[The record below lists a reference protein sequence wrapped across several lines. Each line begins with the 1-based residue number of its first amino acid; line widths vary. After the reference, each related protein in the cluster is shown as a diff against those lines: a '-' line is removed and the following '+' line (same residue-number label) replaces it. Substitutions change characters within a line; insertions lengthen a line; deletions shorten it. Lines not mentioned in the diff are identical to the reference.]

1 MASRL
6 RLKVG
11 QKSLKT
17 DGEVVDTFIKG
28 PSKRDVAGMKAAF
41 AQVAESDV
49 ISVLF
54 KNKRFGNFLITGA
67 AHLTVLDDL
76 MVGGLNAAAAA
87 KEAKSAD
94 GGKEKLRQPD
104 AGVRAFPAVFEGDFA
119 PTPTSAGELGHGD
132 LIVASFNQS
141 PYGDFVITGV
151 VTAAENDEKYLM
163 VGPWILNS
171 QDGSAP
177 RLGGVQLIAAAGT
190 HVAPVPTKRGLV
202 EFDG

>member
-1 MASRL
+1 M
-6 RLKVG
+6 
-11 QKSLKT
+11 
-17 DGEVVDTFIKG
+17 DTFIKG
-28 PSKRDVAGMKAAF
+28 PSKRNVAGMKAAF

-87 KEAKSAD
+87 KDVKNAD
-94 GGKEKLRQPD
+94 GGTDKLRQPD
-104 AGVRAFPAVFEGDFA
+104 AGVREFPAEFEGEFA
-119 PTPTSAGELGHGD
+119 PTPTSAEELKHGD
-132 LIVASFNQS
+132 LVVASFSQS

-151 VTAAENDEKYLM
+151 VTEAENDDTYLM
-163 VGPWILNS
+163 VGPWILRS
-171 QDGSAP
+171 AEGTAP
-177 RLGGVQLIAAAGT
+177 RLGGVQLVAAAGT